1 MTMSKISL
9 LFVCLLLST
18 VLLAQD
24 DVPGPPGGDNTPTV
38 TIGGLMYKLNKQKL
52 SAMVANGNKWEGELV
67 IPEQVTHEGETYTV
81 DRIEWC
87 GFQYCTTLTKVWI
100 PKTVTDIVH
109 YALWD
114 ECKNPFYG
122 CTSLESIEVDEAN
135 PSMCSVDGVLF
146 SKDRTRL
153 YCYPAGARNESY
165 TVPQSVTWLGM
176 DAFAR
181 NAYLLS
187 VEVPN
192 SVTFISAGTF
202 SGCRNLNAVKLS
214 KNIRH
219 IAAYTF
225 ENCNNLRF
233 LDIPE
238 SVTSFGEGVF
248 RWSPLDMILIR
259 GTFPEGL
266 RDDTFYFM
274 SESTVIYVQASEVS
288 KFKSV
293 FQGTVL
299 SLEDYTNGIT
309 TLAVESDQEPLYY
322 DLQGRRLSEKPQHG
336 LYIKNG
342 KKVQAK

>member
-1 MTMSKISL
+1 MSKISL

-81 DRIEWC
+81 DKIE
-87 GFQYCTTLTKVWI
+87 
-100 PKTVTDIVH
+100 VTDIVH

-146 SKDRTRL
+146 NKDRTRL

-165 TVPQSVTWLGM
+165 SVPQSVTWLGM

-225 ENCNNLRF
+225 ENC
-233 LDIPE
+233 IPLE
-238 SVTSFGEGVF
+238 SS
-248 RWSPLDMILIR
+248 
-259 GTFPEGL
+259 
-266 RDDTFYFM
+266 
-274 SESTVIYVQASEVS
+274 
-288 KFKSV
+288 
-293 FQGTVL
+293 
-299 SLEDYTNGIT
+299 
-309 TLAVESDQEPLYY
+309 
-322 DLQGRRLSEKPQHG
+322 
-336 LYIKNG
+336 
-342 KKVQAK
+342 